1 MTNNSIFT
9 RVLALVLCFIMVA
22 GMMTSCFQE
31 AESNQGVST
40 ETPSGSVTTPSGTT
54 KPDTDTTTTTGDS
67 ANNDPVEDPVDPNEI
82 YSGSTTLSMD
92 DLIYGTLANNVFIGD
107 ENGVAA
113 MIPADVKVEAGAS
126 ALALSVT
133 KVEEESLGDTLSNLD
148 VHVSGIALDNTVPMT
163 VMLGAILPIGLANTE
178 LKLYHVE
185 NGTPVLMMRVDSA
198 ADFAIHNQ
206 YVYDA
211 ETGNVT
217 IYVASFSV
225 FTAVQTTV
233 SKWDG
238 ETVVDKS
245 WYNEEKSEFTIENVG
260 QFLGFRD
267 LVDAGTTFAGK
278 TVTLATDIDLNDKL
292 FNPIGG
298 GWAYNGGNTFNG
310 TFDGGNHTIYNL
322 RVNGWELD
330 ETGDK
335 HSGTSKG
342 AGLFSSL
349 HNATIKNL
357 AVVGSELIVETTSI
371 GIIAGCAQGQCTFE
385 NIVVSDAT
393 LGNYQMRNG
402 GIVGDIYVIASD
414 NVQREHSHIFK
425 NIVVDSSVKL
435 SSMWG
440 DFDTGNGG
448 VIGGKYGSAK
458 VLMQNVIVAAE
469 LDVFSDVTA
478 AYQWYAYRRCGML
491 IGYTGQNSPKQAT
504 NASADFLKCEN
515 VSVYYGDWTNYTYYQ
530 FNNQTDAEGTR
541 LWNSNYPW
549 VRAEESPY
557 NGPFSNVRYGNPII
571 NGEKINTLELATAKC
586 DTSVTITF
594 NQLYGGGQ
602 GVYGTNEHDGVS
614 VNYSLTKTIYINN
627 NLGWENLKLYY
638 WFANGDDTWTTLVD
652 PVILTE
658 ENGVY
663 KIELPAY
670 AFAFKIVADD
680 ENVTRDFYL
689 SEVTEPETYNLNFEH
704 VHYFYSNKCDCGTV
718 KQLIEHEFTLGE
730 DGEAKHS
737 DGSGASEYTETVD
750 DYTLTLSDILSVY
763 KNARDA
769 MGNSCIKLGTSSA
782 VGEYRFTVPNDIEKV
797 IIYVAGYK
805 ANNATVKVND
815 VQYEITTH
823 SNDGEYTAITV
834 DTSETKTVSFT
845 TIEVKGESRCMINT
859 ISFATVEFINNH
871 TCVFSEATC
880 ETKATCTICG
890 AITGEFA
897 EHNWNDA
904 TCAVPKTCSVC
915 GETDGE
921 TLSHTDNNPANH
933 ICDICNAENVSEHNY
948 ADGYCSICGE
958 KEPADYSGEYYIAA
972 IRSSG
977 NYWYMTSDLGTA
989 NTKRYQAVDSG
1000 LTTLPTSIT
1009 DPVDGYVF
1017 VLVNNDDGTYSIYA
1031 KEIDGNN
1038 YLGWT
1043 SGNSGA
1049 LVSKEDAKAFTIEF
1063 NDKDKTYTIKFG
1075 ARYLSLNNTSGNNYF
1090 AFYEGTQVQELAL
1103 IPINN
1108 CEHNY
1113 NPVITDPSCTV
1124 DGYTT
1129 YTCTKCGYSYTGD
1142 TVSATGHQN
1151 TTTTTVDAT
1160 CTTAGSTTV
1169 TCDDC
1174 DAVISTETIPTIPH
1188 TDVTTDTDHNCDV
1201 CGAENVTKHV
1211 YTDGICDCGATE
1223 PVEPTPDPETP
1234 VETTTKYTFSNYT
1247 AGTQYAE
1254 NETHELDDN
1263 VTIITTDCHFTTE
1276 LRIYSSSTNNGYA
1289 IITSKNPI
1297 KSIGVNAGNKV
1308 DTIVIYGSNDKG
1320 ATWTEVATISVT
1332 STSYKDYSATLNGS
1346 YMWLKLDVKGSNQVR
1361 IKSITLT
1368 TVQSGNEGG
1377 ETECTHSKTTTTTVN
1392 ATCITAGSTTVTC
1405 DDCGE
1410 TVSKTNVEALGH
1422 TTQNGTCERCGEII
1436 GGSTPTEPTVVATFS
1451 FGANGSATHKDGTA
1465 EKTTYSETTGSYTL
1479 SITEGSKFYPL
1490 SYDAKGNSCIK
1501 LGSNS
1506 AAGKFTFTVPEN
1518 VTKVIIYVAGYKA
1531 NTAKVSVNS
1540 GDTQTISTLSNN
1552 GEYTAIEIDTSTT
1565 KTVTLTTVSGGYRAM
1580 VNTIEFWGTTN

>member
-31 AESNQGVST
+31 AEPNQGVST

-133 KVEEESLGDTLSNLD
+133 KVEEEALGDTLSNLD

-233 SKWDG
+233 SKWDD

-245 WYNEEKSEFTIENVG
+245 WYNEDKSEFTIENVG

-267 LVDAGTTFAGK
+267 LVDAGTTFEGK
-278 TVTLATDIDLNDKL
+278 TVTLATDIDLDKKL

-298 GWAYNGGNTFNG
+298 GWAYNGGKTFNG

-335 HSGTSKG
+335 HSGTSNG

-414 NVQREHSHIFK
+414 NVPEGAYSHTFK

-448 VIGGKYGSAK
+448 VIGGKYGSTTK

-530 FNNQTDAEGTR
+530 FNEQDSSTGQR
-541 LWNSNYPW
+541 YPW
-549 VRAEESPY
+549 VRAEESLY
-557 NGPFSNVRYGNPII
+557 NPAFSNVRYGVPTFDGVKVSNMDAD
-571 NGEKINTLELATAKC
+571 TLNAKK
-586 DTSVTITF
+586 SGFAAITF

-602 GVYGTNEHDGVS
+602 GVYGAADHNYNGGGVNRS
-614 VNYSLTKTIYINN
+614 YSAPKTFYIEN
-627 NLGWENLKLYY
+627 NLGWTNLKLHYTY
-638 WFANGDDTWTTLVD
+638 NNGEDTWTTIVD
-652 PVILTE
+652 GIELFE
-658 ENGVY
+658 SNGVY
-663 KIELPAY
+663 RVDLPIGATSFTVTADGGFEVKFTVAEL
-670 AFAFKIVADD
+670 
-680 ENVTRDFYL
+680 
-689 SEVTEPETYNLNFEH
+689 TEKETYPLHTHNFAEG
-704 VHYFYSNKCDCGTV
+704 SCSCGATQITNKY
-718 KQLIEHEFTLGE
+718 EFTLGE
-730 DGEAKHS
+730 N
-737 DGSGASEYTETVD
+737 GSSGHKDNTNAQTTYTETTGK
-750 DYTLTLSDILSVY
+750 YTLSITDGVKVY
-763 KNARDA
+763 PSSNDEI
-769 MGNSCIKLGTSSA
+769 GNSCLKLGA
-782 VGEYRFTVPNDIEKV
+782 GEAIGSFKFIVPENVNSV
-797 IIYVAGYK
+797 IIAVAGYK
-805 ANNATVKVND
+805 AKTVTIEVNGATHA
-815 VQYEITTH
+815 ITTL
-823 SNDGEYTAITV
+823 SDNGAYTTITV
-834 DTSETKTVSFT
+834 DTSTNKTVEFKT
-845 TIEVKGESRCMINT
+845 TSTGYRCMINT
-859 ISFATVEFINNH
+859 ITFVVDRIIPAH
-871 TCVFSEATC
+871 TCEGTATC
-880 ETKATCTICG
+880 EQNAICNTCDKEIPDSALGHDYSANPYKCARENCGNLNLPNAGSSVTLAQAELIAQAMGGEKTENVYKITGTITKELTSTDGATTLTDGIKNIYVVTINNYSETGKGSVIYKNFVNKESFAINTEITLYGNIGLHDEQVRLYGAYLTEHTVTTPATCQN
-890 AITGEFA
+890 AA
-897 EHNWNDA
+897 
-904 TCAVPKTCSVC
+904 
-915 GETDGE
+915 
-921 TLSHTDNNPANH
+921 L
-933 ICDICNAENVSEHNY
+933 CDICGVE
-948 ADGYCSICGE
+948 
-958 KEPADYSGEYYIAA
+958 
-972 IRSSG
+972 
-977 NYWYMTSDLGTA
+977 T
-989 NTKRYQAVDSG
+989 QAQLKCKD
-1000 LTTLPTSIT
+1000 T
-1009 DPVDGYVF
+1009 
-1017 VLVNNDDGTYSIYA
+1017 NDDG
-1031 KEIDGNN
+1031 
-1038 YLGWT
+1038 
-1043 SGNSGA
+1043 
-1049 LVSKEDAKAFTIEF
+1049 
-1063 NDKDKTYTIKFG
+1063 
-1075 ARYLSLNNTSGNNYF
+1075 
-1090 AFYEGTQVQELAL
+1090 
-1103 IPINN
+1103 
-1108 CEHNY
+1108 
-1113 NPVITDPSCTV
+1113 
-1124 DGYTT
+1124 
-1129 YTCTKCGYSYTGD
+1129 
-1142 TVSATGHQN
+1142 
-1151 TTTTTVDAT
+1151 
-1160 CTTAGSTTV
+1160 
-1169 TCDDC
+1169 
-1174 DAVISTETIPTIPH
+1174 
-1188 TDVTTDTDHNCDV
+1188 NCDNG
-1201 CGAENVTKHV
+1201 CGLPVEN
-1211 YTDGICDCGATE
+1211 E
-1223 PVEPTPDPETP
+1223 PVNPETP
-1234 VETTTKYTFSNYT
+1234 VETTVSMDIFANKGSLTNKVITWTSGDVTVSNAQGSSTTAIRTSDSDHHRVYKSSTLKISVSNATLTKVVITCTSGYVNGVSNGAKNAGYSVETNGTVVTITGSGETEISFTASEQARITKVEVTYTT
-1247 AGTQYAE
+1247 AGSGSE
-1254 NETHELDDN
+1254 GG
-1263 VTIITTDCHFTTE
+1263 
-1276 LRIYSSSTNNGYA
+1276 NNG
-1289 IITSKNPI
+1289 
-1297 KSIGVNAGNKV
+1297 
-1308 DTIVIYGSNDKG
+1308 GS
-1320 ATWTEVATISVT
+1320 
-1332 STSYKDYSATLNGS
+1332 
-1346 YMWLKLDVKGSNQVR
+1346 
-1361 IKSITLT
+1361 
-1368 TVQSGNEGG
+1368 EGG

-1410 TVSKTNVEALGH
+1410 TLSTETIEALGH
-1422 TTQNGTCERCGEII
+1422 TFENGSCQTCGADDPDYNEGGE
-1436 GGSTPTEPTVVATFS
+1436 TEPTEPTVVLEITKDDFTTKSYADNNKTHTKNGYSYTSYQVMNQSSVMQWQKSKGYITIASNDFVKLELKSTAGTFTVTVGGKTVTGTTTNGITTYDLTGLTGEIKIS
-1451 FGANGSATHKDGTA
+1451 VGSATGNV
-1465 EKTTYSETTGSYTL
+1465 EY
-1479 SITEGSKFYPL
+1479 IKFY
-1490 SYDAKGNSCIK
+1490 K
-1501 LGSNS
+1501 
-1506 AAGKFTFTVPEN
+1506 
-1518 VTKVIIYVAGYKA
+1518 
-1531 NTAKVSVNS
+1531 
-1540 GDTQTISTLSNN
+1540 
-1552 GEYTAIEIDTSTT
+1552 
-1565 KTVTLTTVSGGYRAM
+1565 
-1580 VNTIEFWGTTN
+1580 